1 MILRSDWEV
10 LKMSGNQ
17 PKPMP
22 MGPGKRSPGGKFTP
36 KEKAKNVKG
45 TVKRLLRY
53 ISKNKLLLIALLG
66 LVILTSVLTLLSP
79 MLQADAID
87 AIAEKVTVGSINGSK
102 LIQTLIFLGIL
113 TLVTVVFNAASGII
127 SASLSQYTVKILRRD
142 LFAKIETLPVKYFD
156 THAHGDLMSRLT
168 NDIDNISN
176 TLSQSVTAIF
186 TNGISVI
193 GSLAFML
200 YYSPLMTLIT
210 VLAVP
215 AGILLAKG
223 ITVRTRKYFS
233 KQQTS
238 LGELN
243 GHIEEMVTGQK
254 TVAAFSRE
262 EIAVEQFDAINQHL
276 REYSI
281 KAQIFSGLLG
291 PLMNVISNLSF
302 VLVAISG
309 GWMAWSGQITIG
321 TIQAFIQYSKQFS
334 RPINELANQYN
345 TIQSAIAGA
354 ERVFDIMDQKPESDS
369 GNILLNLPEITGK
382 VDFENVNFGYNKNTL
397 VLKNFSLNVKPG
409 MKIALVGP
417 TGAGKTTVV
426 NLITRFYDINSG
438 TITLDDINIEKIQ
451 KSSLRETIGIVLQD
465 TVLFS
470 GTIRDNICYGKL
482 DASDEEII
490 AAAKTANAHSFISR
504 MPDGYNTALSEQG
517 ANLSQGQRQLIAI
530 ARAVLADPKILILD
544 EATSSIDTRTEMH
557 IQQAMIA
564 LMSGRTSFI
573 IAHRLSTIRDA
584 DAILV
589 LKDGRIAEKGNHE
602 ELLKNKG
609 PYWELYMTQF
619 RRETEDSNIP
629 N

>member
-354 ERVFDIMDQKPESDS
+354 ERVFDIMEQKPESDS

-490 AAAKTANAHSFISR
+490 AAAKMANAHSFISR

>member
-1 MILRSDWEV
+1 MPDAR
-10 LKMSGNQ
+10 KA
-17 PKPMP
+17 PMA
-22 MGPGKRSPGGKFTP
+22 GPPGRGGHGGRFGKQ
-36 KEKAKNVKG
+36 EKAKNVKG
-45 TVKRLLRY
+45 TLIRLLQY
-53 ISKNKLLLIALLG
+53 IGKNKLTLIFLLI
-66 LVILTSVLTLLSP
+66 LVVVTSFLTLLSP
-79 MLQADAID
+79 MMQANAID
-87 AIAEKVTVGSINGSK
+87 AISEKVTVGAINYEK
-102 LIQTLIFLGIL
+102 LTKSLILLAVLTLISVSLNATSGFL
-113 TLVTVVFNAASGII
+113 
-127 SASLSQYTVKILRRD
+127 SASLSQFTVKILRRD
-142 LFAKIETLPVKYFD
+142 LFSKIETLPVKYFD

-176 TLSQSVTAIF
+176 TLSQSVTAVF

-193 GSLAFML
+193 GSLVFML

-215 AGILLAKG
+215 VGILLSKG
-223 ITVRTRKYFS
+223 ITTRTRKYFS
-233 KQQTS
+233 KQQSS

-262 EIAVEQFDAINQHL
+262 KIAVEQFDEINKHL

-281 KAQIFSGLLG
+281 KAQIYSGLLG

-309 GWMAWSGQITIG
+309 GFMAWSGAITIG

-354 ERVFDIMDQKPESDS
+354 ERVFDIMDQQPETDNGTVELDLSQVS
-369 GNILLNLPEITGK
+369 GK
-382 VDFENVNFGYNKNTL
+382 VDFDRVNFGYNNDSL
-397 VLKNFSLNVKPG
+397 VLKDFTLNVKPG

-438 TITLDDINIEKIQ
+438 TITLDDINIEKIK

-465 TVLFS
+465 TVLFT

-482 DASDEEII
+482 DATDEEVI
-490 AAAKTANAHSFISR
+490 AAAKMANAHSFISR
-504 MPDGYNTALSEQG
+504 MSDGYQTVLSEQG
-517 ANLSQGQRQLIAI
+517 SNLSQGQRQLIAI
-530 ARAVLADPKILILD
+530 ARAILADPKILILD

-564 LMSGRTSFI
+564 LMKGRTSFI

-589 LKDGRIAEKGNHE
+589 LKNGRIAEKGNHE
-602 ELLKNKG
+602 QLLANKG

-619 RRETEDSNIP
+619 RRETEA
-629 N
+629 

>member
-1 MILRSDWEV
+1 
-10 LKMSGNQ
+10 MSGNQ

-490 AAAKTANAHSFISR
+490 AAAKMANAHSFISR

>member
-1 MILRSDWEV
+1 
-10 LKMSGNQ
+10 MSGNH

-22 MGPGKRSPGGKFTP
+22 MGPGKRGPGGKFTP

-309 GWMAWSGQITIG
+309 GWMAWFGQITIG

-490 AAAKTANAHSFISR
+490 AAAKMANAHSFISR

-619 RRETEDSNIP
+619 RRETEDSNVS
-629 N
+629 

>member
-1 MILRSDWEV
+1 
-10 LKMSGNQ
+10 MSNNHR
-17 PKPMP
+17 KPIP
-22 MGPGKRSPGGKFTP
+22 SGGRGPGGHGGRFAKA
-36 KEKAKNVKG
+36 EKAKNVKG
-45 TVKRLLRY
+45 TLSRLLRY
-53 ISKNKLLLIALLG
+53 IGKNKILLILLLA
-66 LVILTSVLTLLSP
+66 LVILTAFLTLLSP
-79 MLQADAID
+79 VLQANAID
-87 AIAEKVTVGSINGSK
+87 AISEKITNGVINHQK
-102 LIQTLIFLGIL
+102 LIHSLMLLGVL
-113 TLVTVVFNAASGII
+113 TLVTVSFNAASGMI
-127 SASLSQYTVKILRRD
+127 SASLSQRTVKILRRD
-142 LFAKIETLPVKYFD
+142 LFDKIETLPVKYFD

-168 NDIDNISN
+168 NDIDNVSN
-176 TLSQSVTAIF
+176 TLSQSITAIF
-186 TNGISVI
+186 TNSISVI

-215 AGILLAKG
+215 VGILLAKG
-223 ITVRTRKYFS
+223 ITTKTRNYFS
-233 KQQTS
+233 KQQAS
-238 LGELN
+238 LGQLN
-243 GHIEEMVTGQK
+243 GHIEEIVTGQK

-262 EIAVEQFDAINQHL
+262 EIAIEQFDEINKDL

-281 KAQIFSGLLG
+281 KAQLFSGLLG

-302 VLVAISG
+302 VLVALSG
-309 GWMAWSGQITIG
+309 GWLAWSGKITIG
-321 TIQAFIQYSKQFS
+321 TIQAFIQYSKHFS

-354 ERVFDIMDQKPESDS
+354 ERVFDIMDQQPETDN
-369 GNILLNLPEITGK
+369 GTQVLDLAKVTGK
-382 VDFENVNFGYNKNTL
+382 VDFENVNFGYNEETP
-397 VLKNFSLNVKPG
+397 VLKDFSLNVRPG
-409 MKIALVGP
+409 MQIALVGP

-438 TITLDDINIEKIQ
+438 KITLDDINIEDIK

-470 GTIRDNICYGKL
+470 GTIQDNICYGKP
-482 DASDEEII
+482 DATEEEII

-504 MPDGYNTALSEQG
+504 MPDGYNTVLSEQG
-517 ANLSQGQRQLIAI
+517 SNLSQGQRQLIAI

-564 LMSGRTSFI
+564 LMKGRTSFI
-573 IAHRLSTIRDA
+573 IAHRLSTIRDS

-589 LKDGRIAEKGNHE
+589 MKDGRIAEKGNHA

-619 RRETEDSNIP
+619 RREVEV
-629 N
+629 

>member
-156 THAHGDLMSRLT
+156 THVHGDLMSRLT

-490 AAAKTANAHSFISR
+490 AAAKMANAHSFISR

>member
-1 MILRSDWEV
+1 
-10 LKMSGNQ
+10 MSGNH

-22 MGPGKRSPGGKFTP
+22 MGPGKRGPGGKFTP

-45 TVKRLLRY
+45 TVKRLLLY

-102 LIQTLIFLGIL
+102 LIRTLIFLGIL
-113 TLVTVVFNAASGII
+113 TLVTVIFNAASGII

-215 AGILLAKG
+215 AGFLLAKG
-223 ITVRTRKYFS
+223 ITARTRKYFS

-354 ERVFDIMDQKPESDS
+354 ERVFDIMDQEPESDNGS
-369 GNILLNLPEITGK
+369 IQLNLPEITGK
-382 VDFENVNFGYNKNTL
+382 VDFENVNFGYNEDTL

-490 AAAKTANAHSFISR
+490 AAAKMANAHSFISR
-504 MPDGYNTALSEQG
+504 MPDGYNTTLSEQG

-564 LMSGRTSFI
+564 LMAGRTSFI

-619 RRETEDSNIP
+619 RRKTEDSNVS
-629 N
+629 

>member
-1 MILRSDWEV
+1 
-10 LKMSGNQ
+10 MSGNQ

>member
-1 MILRSDWEV
+1 
-10 LKMSGNQ
+10 MSGNH

-22 MGPGKRSPGGKFTP
+22 MGPGKRGPGGKFTP

>member
-10 LKMSGNQ
+10 LKMSGNH

-22 MGPGKRSPGGKFTP
+22 MGPGKRGPGGKFTP

>member
-1 MILRSDWEV
+1 
-10 LKMSGNQ
+10 MSGNQ

-354 ERVFDIMDQKPESDS
+354 ERVFDIMEQKPESDS

-490 AAAKTANAHSFISR
+490 AAAKMANAHSFISR

>member
-10 LKMSGNQ
+10 LKMSGNH

-22 MGPGKRSPGGKFTP
+22 MGPGKRGPGGKFTP

-490 AAAKTANAHSFISR
+490 AAAKMANAHSFISR

>member
-490 AAAKTANAHSFISR
+490 AAAKMANAHSFISR

>member
-1 MILRSDWEV
+1 
-10 LKMSGNQ
+10 MSGNQ

-156 THAHGDLMSRLT
+156 THVHGDLMSRLT

-490 AAAKTANAHSFISR
+490 AAAKMANAHSFISR

>member
-10 LKMSGNQ
+10 LKMSGNH

-22 MGPGKRSPGGKFTP
+22 MGPGKRGPGGKFTP

-309 GWMAWSGQITIG
+309 GWMAWFGQITIG

-490 AAAKTANAHSFISR
+490 AAAKMANAHSFISR

-619 RRETEDSNIP
+619 RRETEDSNVS
-629 N
+629 

>member
-1 MILRSDWEV
+1 MPDAR
-10 LKMSGNQ
+10 KA
-17 PKPMP
+17 PMA
-22 MGPGKRSPGGKFTP
+22 GPPGRGGHGGRFGKQ
-36 KEKAKNVKG
+36 EKAKNVKG
-45 TVKRLLRY
+45 TLIRLLQY
-53 ISKNKLLLIALLG
+53 IGKNKLTLIFLLI
-66 LVILTSVLTLLSP
+66 LVVVTSFLTLLSP
-79 MLQADAID
+79 MMQANAID
-87 AIAEKVTVGSINGSK
+87 AISEKVTVGAINYEK
-102 LIQTLIFLGIL
+102 LTKSLILLAVLTLISVSLNATSGFL
-113 TLVTVVFNAASGII
+113 
-127 SASLSQYTVKILRRD
+127 SASLSQFTVKILRRD
-142 LFAKIETLPVKYFD
+142 LFSKIETLPVKYFD

-176 TLSQSVTAIF
+176 TLSQSVTAVF

-193 GSLAFML
+193 GSLVFML

-215 AGILLAKG
+215 VGILLSKG
-223 ITVRTRKYFS
+223 ITTRTRKYFS
-233 KQQTS
+233 KQQSS

-262 EIAVEQFDAINQHL
+262 KIAVEQFDEINKHL

-281 KAQIFSGLLG
+281 KAQIYSGLLG

-309 GWMAWSGQITIG
+309 GFMAWSGAITIG

-354 ERVFDIMDQKPESDS
+354 ERVFDIMDQQPETDNGTVELDLSQVS
-369 GNILLNLPEITGK
+369 GK
-382 VDFENVNFGYNKNTL
+382 VDFDRVNFGYNHDSL
-397 VLKNFSLNVKPG
+397 VLKDFTLNVKPG

-438 TITLDDINIEKIQ
+438 TITLDDINIEKIK

-465 TVLFS
+465 TVLFT

-482 DASDEEII
+482 DATDEEVI
-490 AAAKTANAHSFISR
+490 AAAKMANAHSFISR
-504 MPDGYNTALSEQG
+504 MSDGYQTVLSEQG
-517 ANLSQGQRQLIAI
+517 SNLSQGQRQLIAI
-530 ARAVLADPKILILD
+530 ARAILADPKILILD

-557 IQQAMIA
+557 IPQAMIA
-564 LMSGRTSFI
+564 LMKGRTSFI

-589 LKDGRIAEKGNHE
+589 LKNGRIAEKGNHE
-602 ELLKNKG
+602 QLLANKG

-619 RRETEDSNIP
+619 RRETEA
-629 N
+629 

>member
-1 MILRSDWEV
+1 
-10 LKMSGNQ
+10 
-17 PKPMP
+17 
-22 MGPGKRSPGGKFTP
+22 
-36 KEKAKNVKG
+36 
-45 TVKRLLRY
+45 
-53 ISKNKLLLIALLG
+53 
-66 LVILTSVLTLLSP
+66 
-79 MLQADAID
+79 
-87 AIAEKVTVGSINGSK
+87 
-102 LIQTLIFLGIL
+102 
-113 TLVTVVFNAASGII
+113 
-127 SASLSQYTVKILRRD
+127 
-142 LFAKIETLPVKYFD
+142 
-156 THAHGDLMSRLT
+156 
-168 NDIDNISN
+168 
-176 TLSQSVTAIF
+176 
-186 TNGISVI
+186 
-193 GSLAFML
+193 
-200 YYSPLMTLIT
+200 
-210 VLAVP
+210 
-215 AGILLAKG
+215 
-223 ITVRTRKYFS
+223 
-233 KQQTS
+233 
-238 LGELN
+238 
-243 GHIEEMVTGQK
+243 
-254 TVAAFSRE
+254 
-262 EIAVEQFDAINQHL
+262 
-276 REYSI
+276 
-281 KAQIFSGLLG
+281 
-291 PLMNVISNLSF
+291 
-302 VLVAISG
+302 
-309 GWMAWSGQITIG
+309 
-321 TIQAFIQYSKQFS
+321 
-334 RPINELANQYN
+334 
-345 TIQSAIAGA
+345 
-354 ERVFDIMDQKPESDS
+354 
-369 GNILLNLPEITGK
+369 
-382 VDFENVNFGYNKNTL
+382 
-397 VLKNFSLNVKPG
+397 

>member
-10 LKMSGNQ
+10 LKMSGNH

-22 MGPGKRSPGGKFTP
+22 MGPGKRGPGGKFTP

-45 TVKRLLRY
+45 TVKRLLLY

-87 AIAEKVTVGSINGSK
+87 AIAEKVTVGSINVPK
-102 LIQTLIFLGIL
+102 LIRTLIFLGIL
-113 TLVTVVFNAASGII
+113 TLVTVIFNAASGII

-215 AGILLAKG
+215 AGFLLAKG
-223 ITVRTRKYFS
+223 ITARTRKYFS

-354 ERVFDIMDQKPESDS
+354 ERVFDIMDQEPESDNGS
-369 GNILLNLPEITGK
+369 IRLNLPEITGK
-382 VDFENVNFGYNKNTL
+382 VDFENVNFGYNEDTL

-490 AAAKTANAHSFISR
+490 AAAKMANAHSFISR
-504 MPDGYNTALSEQG
+504 MPDGYNTTLSEQG

-564 LMSGRTSFI
+564 LMTGRTSFI

-619 RRETEDSNIP
+619 RRETEDSNVS
-629 N
+629 

>member
-619 RRETEDSNIP
+619 HREAEDSNIP

>member
-113 TLVTVVFNAASGII
+113 TLVPVVFNAASGII

-238 LGELN
+238 LGTE
-243 GHIEEMVTGQK
+243 
-254 TVAAFSRE
+254 
-262 EIAVEQFDAINQHL
+262 
-276 REYSI
+276 
-281 KAQIFSGLLG
+281 
-291 PLMNVISNLSF
+291 
-302 VLVAISG
+302 
-309 GWMAWSGQITIG
+309 
-321 TIQAFIQYSKQFS
+321 
-334 RPINELANQYN
+334 RPY
-345 TIQSAIAGA
+345 
-354 ERVFDIMDQKPESDS
+354 
-369 GNILLNLPEITGK
+369 
-382 VDFENVNFGYNKNTL
+382 
-397 VLKNFSLNVKPG
+397 
-409 MKIALVGP
+409 
-417 TGAGKTTVV
+417 
-426 NLITRFYDINSG
+426 
-438 TITLDDINIEKIQ
+438 
-451 KSSLRETIGIVLQD
+451 
-465 TVLFS
+465 
-470 GTIRDNICYGKL
+470 
-482 DASDEEII
+482 
-490 AAAKTANAHSFISR
+490 
-504 MPDGYNTALSEQG
+504 
-517 ANLSQGQRQLIAI
+517 
-530 ARAVLADPKILILD
+530 
-544 EATSSIDTRTEMH
+544 
-557 IQQAMIA
+557 
-564 LMSGRTSFI
+564 
-573 IAHRLSTIRDA
+573 
-584 DAILV
+584 
-589 LKDGRIAEKGNHE
+589 
-602 ELLKNKG
+602 
-609 PYWELYMTQF
+609 
-619 RRETEDSNIP
+619 
-629 N
+629 